1 MWKTACWCAATRPSC
16 SVDICRTS
24 PRNLWTGDTTHEKN
38 SGFYFCGIACR
49 QRHGVRPDQPDPDV
63 KMGHP
68 MGEEQEYKGFGCKG
82 GNLSPELNWKGAPV
96 GTLSYAVTV
105 YDPDAPTGSGWW
117 HWVVYDI
124 PASAT
129 GLPGGAVVKAALP
142 TGAKQ
147 GRNDYGDRNFG
158 GACPPAGDK
167 PHHYIFTVYALKVA
181 KLDVPEDA
189 SRCAD
194 WFQYQG

>member
-1 MWKTACWCAATRPSC
+1 MKRTLGFIFAALLAGNAMAF
-16 SVDICRTS
+16 DLTS
-24 PRNLWTGDTTHEKN
+24 
-38 SGFYFCGIACR
+38 
-49 QRHGVRPDQPDPDV
+49 PDV

-82 GNLSPELNWKGAPV
+82 GNLSPELNWKGAPA

-124 PASAT
+124 PASAS
-129 GLPGGAVVKAALP
+129 GLPGGAVVKTALP
-142 TGAKQ
+142 AGAKQ

-189 SRCAD
+189 SPALIGFMLHANRIGLAKLTAT
-194 WFQYQG
+194 YSR